1 MTRFGDFKELLKNP
15 QNFLRFIFLPRKNLS
30 VKLGIF
36 VMYISRFKSFDFVT
50 WVWWNGSSINNVTIF
65 KGGRG
70 SNIDKKMMINCGKK
84 EVTWG
89 GSALCFWVVKKSV
102 KTGYREERVK
112 KANKNWGRNLWTAPK
127 TLFQASSDTFGDW
140 KELLKI
146 PERCVN
152 QTTSRLRK
160 VNEWWVAEWEE

>member
-1 MTRFGDFKELLKNP
+1 MLLKP
-15 QNFLRFIFLPRKNLS
+15 LSQTPAEIQKSFLKISKAFEIFILPRKNLS

-65 KGGRG
+65 KG
-70 SNIDKKMMINCGKK
+70 SNIDKNLMIHGCKK

-102 KTGYREERVK
+102 KTEHREEGVK
-112 KANKNWGRNLWTAPK
+112 KAAVKTRDVIYGRPQK
-127 TLFQASSDTFGDW
+127 RFSRQALTRSEIEKSF
-140 KELLKI
+140 
-146 PERCVN
+146 
-152 QTTSRLRK
+152 
-160 VNEWWVAEWEE
+160 